1 MTAVFLLWCGCSL
14 LSDCLP
20 AHQAS
25 LSTACSEL
33 FVQLSRFLPNTWV
46 FYVQA
51 SWPGF
56 LGSSPALLESW
67 NHEAAFAVCCYHF
80 FPLWQSWHS
89 LLGNECR
96 SLSGHFPFLD
106 SLSRWWWTMKDLTV
120 FIMLML
126 RLWLYCTWVCFL
138 HLWSWHLPWP
148 PVKGR
153 SILVNTR
160 NRRKSFLPLLP
171 ESANS
176 WSCDHTVIS
185 TWCYD
190 VMTPGKL
197 VLLGHFVDIDREI
210 SYSVLVW
217 MMVFIPSLAR
227 SAHQSIPLN
236 LISLWPP
243 V

>member
-1 MTAVFLLWCGCSL
+1 M
-14 LSDCLP
+14 D
-20 AHQAS
+20 
-25 LSTACSEL
+25 
-33 FVQLSRFLPNTWV
+33 N
-46 FYVQA
+46 
-51 SWPGF
+51 
-56 LGSSPALLESW
+56 
-67 NHEAAFAVCCYHF
+67 
-80 FPLWQSWHS
+80 
-89 LLGNECR
+89 
-96 SLSGHFPFLD
+96 
-106 SLSRWWWTMKDLTV
+106 WTMKDLTV

-148 PVKGR
+148 PIKGR

-160 NRRKSFLPLLP
+160 NRRKSFRPLLP

-217 MMVFIPSLAR
+217 MMVFIPALAR

-236 LISLWPP
+236 LISLSVASCITPRCLLTWQYTIFFFSPAQ
-243 V
+243 VHQANKNN